1 MEIVKRIQVT
11 KKENVRLRAGAADR
25 KERLHCGVF

>member
-1 MEIVKRIQVT
+1 MEIVKMIQVT

-25 KERLHCGVF
+25 DERPRCGEL